1 MDDLLSELFTFLENN
16 PGASVIVSMIVLWR
30 IGKDVIIPIIKGS
43 NEASGKQLDISES
56 LTSVITTQQTATN
69 QKLGNIES
77 SNATLVE
84 QNAKT
89 LQFYEKMS
97 FAFDQQLTQTEK
109 YLGTI
114 GKGFVDVL
122 TQHEEK
128 TNERYKGVET
138 FILQNTSELLAI
150 KDAIFDMKMVMNM
163 LALRLPVAPLA
174 GEATEPI
181 APIRKTQPLIPVQE
195 DSNV

>member
-163 LALRLPVAPLA
+163 LALRLPMSPPA

-181 APIRKTQPLIPVQE
+181 APIRKTQPLIPVSEESTQ
-195 DSNV
+195 